1 MDLNLLT
8 VEDISQKL
16 GLGKATVYKIIK
28 KLKHIRLGR
37 KIYVT
42 EEDLSAYIRSHSE
55 ILQDTEHDN
64 T

>member
-8 VEDISQKL
+8 VEDISKKL
-16 GLGKATVYKIIK
+16 GLGKTTVYKMIK

-37 KIYVT
+37 RIYVA
-42 EEDLSAYIRSHSE
+42 EEDLSAYIRSLSE
-55 ILQDTEHDN
+55 IHQDTEHDH